1 MKKVESREKRHIL
14 TGGMILITLGV
25 LIILHKSTIFEF
37 NRSWPVLLVVIGI
50 GAIIQRHKDLG
61 GWFIAAAGVLL
72 LAAQNWQMDIQM
84 VSAYILPVLLILIG
98 ANILWKYF
106 RKKKNDQGR

>member
-25 LIILHKSTIFEF
+25 LIILHKSAIFEF
-37 NRSWPVLLVVIGI
+37 NQSWPILLVVIGF
-50 GAIIQRHKDLG
+50 GAIIQRKKDPG
-61 GWFIAAAGVLL
+61 GWFIAGAGVVLL
-72 LAAQNWQMDIQM
+72 VVQNWQMDIQM

-98 ANILWKYF
+98 ANIIRKYF
-106 RKKKNDQGR
+106 RKKE

>member
-25 LIILHKSTIFEF
+25 LIILHKSAVLSF
-37 NRSWPVLLVVIGI
+37 NRSWPILLVVIGV

-72 LAAQNWQMDIQM
+72 LVVQNWQMDMQM

-98 ANILWKYF
+98 ANLIRKHF
-106 RKKKNDQGR
+106 RKKNDPGQ